1 MLQYKERL
9 FSLNFVLFYLSLHHN
24 NLSLI
29 IVFRS
34 AISKSFHLN
43 NVAFDVF
50 LCVLLFLSIVT
61 LQC

>member
-34 AISKSFHLN
+34 AISKKKI
-43 NVAFDVF
+43 VAFDVVF
-50 LCVLLFLSIVT
+50 FVLLLFLSIIT